1 LIQKASQLSSMRR
14 VGAVAAEVLAEAL
27 ILSREGATTGE
38 IDQAVAAALEDRGA
52 RSAPRLV
59 YDFPG
64 SICIS
69 VNNEAAH
76 GPPGPRRL
84 SAGDLVN
91 LDLAVELDGYYADC
105 ALSFA
110 LEPAGEAEQRIAS
123 AARDIL
129 RLALEKIR
137 PGMRVGEVGGLIE
150 KEAASR
156 GYAVLRD
163 LGGHG
168 VGRAPHE
175 APDHLECYDNAENPT
190 LFEEGR
196 VVAVELFLSTLD
208 GHCAVAEDGWTLA
221 TRPGNLVAQAE
232 HTILVRRGPPEILTL
247 GAATGLRSAFAA
259 AAEAE

>member
-1 LIQKASQLSSMRR
+1 MIQKASQLSSMRR